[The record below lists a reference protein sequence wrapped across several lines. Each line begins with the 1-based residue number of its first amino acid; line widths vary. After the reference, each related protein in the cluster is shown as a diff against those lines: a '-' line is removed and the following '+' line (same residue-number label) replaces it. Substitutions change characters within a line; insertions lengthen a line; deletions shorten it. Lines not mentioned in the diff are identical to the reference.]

1 MQKLRLLTCEV
12 AFSFSPRSLLSWS
25 LKTWQDCSS
34 SNKDDKRH
42 IKVMTGATITLANLQ
57 TVLKE
62 PRDISFTDPSVK
74 GGRWEKAFLP
84 FKNME
89 WIGVN
94 NLTLSNYWAQW
105 WSWPQTR
112 LNVNW
117 DSLFQQKKTSTGGS
131 FHFRSTV
138 KDIEE
143 DDCSSIV
150 DQVDENEGEYKAHF
164 SIKEPNLYLQQNP
177 MKDNCRTQIAFC
189 PHNFPSGEVS
199 KDLVHQKICP
209 SRLFM
214 IFMI

>member
-1 MQKLRLLTCEV
+1 MIELASDKTECQLKQ
-12 AFSFSPRSLLSWS
+12 SFS
-25 LKTWQDCSS
+25 
-34 SNKDDKRH
+34 
-42 IKVMTGATITLANLQ
+42 A
-57 TVLKE
+57 
-62 PRDISFTDPSVK
+62 
-74 GGRWEKAFLP
+74 
-84 FKNME
+84 
-89 WIGVN
+89 
-94 NLTLSNYWAQW
+94 
-105 WSWPQTR
+105 
-112 LNVNW
+112 
-117 DSLFQQKKTSTGGS
+117 KKTSTGGS

-189 PHNFPSGEVS
+189 PHNFPSREVS

-214 IFMI
+214 IVQ

>member
-1 MQKLRLLTCEV
+1 MLITFQLLGPVMELAPDKTECQLKQ
-12 AFSFSPRSLLSWS
+12 SFS
-25 LKTWQDCSS
+25 T
-34 SNKDDKRH
+34 
-42 IKVMTGATITLANLQ
+42 T
-57 TVLKE
+57 
-62 PRDISFTDPSVK
+62 
-74 GGRWEKAFLP
+74 
-84 FKNME
+84 
-89 WIGVN
+89 
-94 NLTLSNYWAQW
+94 
-105 WSWPQTR
+105 
-112 LNVNW
+112 
-117 DSLFQQKKTSTGGS
+117 KKHQPGE
-131 FHFRSTV
+131 FFIL

-214 IFMI
+214 IVQ